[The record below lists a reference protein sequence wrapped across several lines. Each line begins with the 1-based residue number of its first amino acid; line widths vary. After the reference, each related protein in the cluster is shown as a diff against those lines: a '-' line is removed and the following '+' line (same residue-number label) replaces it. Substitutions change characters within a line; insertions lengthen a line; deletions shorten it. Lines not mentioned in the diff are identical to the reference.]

1 MITICVLIF
10 PVAAPLR
17 WEAGKREREQAHVL
31 CSSCVNNQHFFVVG
45 KIPRILSGREG
56 GGEKKTE
63 ETRKDSDKIF
73 PLLPRDATVQAPVSE
88 VQKDRADT
96 IFWPT
101 SQMGHTGSMD
111 CTGWEEDKEF

>member
-1 MITICVLIF
+1 VLITNTF
-10 PVAAPLR
+10 LWSAKYQEYSR
-17 WEAGKREREQAHVL
+17 GGK
-31 CSSCVNNQHFFVVG
+31 
-45 KIPRILSGREG
+45 G